1 VPVITDPK
9 TPAERKEAIEGLL
22 TECRDIAK
30 AAEDAGRDLTPEE
43 RADVM
48 GKLDRCTAL
57 KRVDDPARDNAKAVE
72 RALEAFT
79 IDPEGAKELNERVLE
94 GALIDGFGRVI
105 KPGKTL
111 ADRFLEGPGYEHF
124 KSHMGGKIAGKQRFD
139 LPSTMVGGF
148 KALVTGA
155 SGTSAGALV
164 TNDNLGFLGG
174 LQLRR
179 PTIRDVITV
188 GTTGSDTVEYARLT
202 STTNNAAP
210 VPEATTSATPG
221 LGNVAVGA
229 YTDAHGVK
237 PESAMVFEVVT
248 ESVKTIAHFIP
259 ATNRA
264 LSDAG
269 QLRTLIDT
277 FLRTGLEL
285 EVEDQV
291 VNGDGTGQNFTG
303 ILTVSGTQAQAW
315 DTDLFVTTRK
325 AITKLETLPDGV
337 VPTAWL
343 FNPADDE
350 RIDLATDANDRFY
363 GNGPFGTGPRT
374 LWGVPRISTP
384 VVPAGTGILGDF
396 RYAVL
401 WDREEATITA
411 TNSHNDWFVR
421 NLVAILAELRAAF
434 GILRPNAFV
443 EVDLTA

>member
-1 VPVITDPK
+1 MATKTPT
-9 TPAERKEAIEGLL
+9 TPAERKETIEALL
-22 TECRDIAK
+22 TEVRDIAAK
-30 AAEDAGRDLTPEE
+30 AEADGNRDLTTDELVE
-43 RADVM
+43 CQ
-48 GKLDRCTAL
+48 GKLDQISNL
-57 KRVDDPARDNAKAVE
+57 KRVDDGARANAKRIE
-72 RALEAFT
+72 DALEVFT
-79 IDPEGAKELNERVLE
+79 IDPDSAKDLNERVLE
-94 GALIDGFGRVI
+94 GAFVDGFGRVV

-111 ADRFLEGPGYEHF
+111 ADHFLEGPGMKHF
-124 KSHMGGKIAGKQRFD
+124 AEHMGGKIAGKQRFD
-139 LPSTMVGGF
+139 LPSTMVGGL

-155 SGTSAGALV
+155 SATSAGALV
-164 TNDNLGFLGG
+164 TNDQLGFLGG

-188 GTTGSDTVEYARLT
+188 GTTGSDVVEYARIT
-202 STTNNAAP
+202 STTNAAAP

-221 LGNVAVGA
+221 LGGVAVGA

-237 PESAMVFEVVT
+237 PESAMVFEVIT

-277 FLRTGLEL
+277 FLRSGLEL

-303 ILTVSGTQAQAW
+303 ILTVSGTQAQAF

-325 AITKLETLPDGV
+325 AITKLEVLTEPV
-337 VPTAWL
+337 VPSAWL
-343 FNPADDE
+343 INPVDDE
-350 RIDLATDANDRFY
+350 RIDLATDTTDRFY

-384 VVPAGTGILGDF
+384 VVPAGTAILGDF

-434 GILRPNAFV
+434 GVLRPNAFV